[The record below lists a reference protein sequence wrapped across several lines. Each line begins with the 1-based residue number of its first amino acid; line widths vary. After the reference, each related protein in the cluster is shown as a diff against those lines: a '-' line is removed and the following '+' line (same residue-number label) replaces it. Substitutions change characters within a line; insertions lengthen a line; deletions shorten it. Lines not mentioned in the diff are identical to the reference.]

1 MANVY
6 YNGLLIA
13 EEDWDYELKKP
24 KKEVVQTETAA
35 EATEESIS
43 LS

>member
-6 YNGLLIA
+6 YNGLLIP

-24 KKEVVQTETAA
+24 KKDVEKTEVSVEVV
-35 EATEESIS
+35 EESIS